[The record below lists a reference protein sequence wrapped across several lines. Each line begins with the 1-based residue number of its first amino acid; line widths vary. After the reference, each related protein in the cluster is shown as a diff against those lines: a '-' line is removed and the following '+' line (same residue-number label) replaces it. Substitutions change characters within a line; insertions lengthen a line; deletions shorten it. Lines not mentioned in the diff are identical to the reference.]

1 MKLSNHKSGPG
12 AAHIG
17 FSMFGARGPL
27 REEEGAGGSS
37 AAPVAPPPAAPGEPA
52 PAPGAPAEKLL
63 PQSQVSTLIA
73 EAKRETEAKTRA
85 RVLQEIEA
93 AKAPPPAPKPAAKS
107 DGSMSAADVQALL
120 ARDRAF
126 TRATATANLNDRQL
140 ARMEAALNADNPSD
154 VAAWSAA
161 YIEDLG
167 LAKLVT
173 QPVAA
178 IAAEPIKPAPATT
191 PPAPATN
198 ISDKGPASSGG
209 SRDSQGI
216 YDTRPQDATRDDFE
230 RIATVMGREKALQ
243 FAADRINAY
252 LRTVKLVPENRRPR

>member
-37 AAPVAPPPAAPGEPA
+37 AAPVAPTAAAQGEPA

-93 AKAPPPAPKPAAKS
+93 AKAPTPKPAAKS
-107 DGSMSAADVQALL
+107 DGLMSAADVQALL
-120 ARDRAF
+120 SRDRAF

-140 ARMEAALNADNPSD
+140 ARMEAALNAENPSD

-167 LAKLVT
+167 IGKPAT

-178 IAAEPIKPAPATT
+178 LAAEPIKPTPTAP
-191 PPAPATN
+191 PPAPAVN
-198 ISDKGPASSGG
+198 ISDKGPASPGG
-209 SRDSQGI
+209 ARDSQGI

>member
-1 MKLSNHKSGPG
+1 MKQSNLKSGPG

-37 AAPVAPPPAAPGEPA
+37 AAPVAPSAAAQGEPA

-93 AKAPPPAPKPAAKS
+93 AKAPQPAPKPTAKA
-107 DGSMSAADVQALL
+107 DGSMSAEDVQTLL
-120 ARDRAF
+120 SRDRAF

-140 ARMEAALNADNPSD
+140 ARMEAALKADNPPD

-167 LAKLVT
+167 IVKQVA
-173 QPVAA
+173 QPA
-178 IAAEPIKPAPATT
+178 APAA
-191 PPAPATN
+191 PPQAPQETAKPPTAPTAPSAPASPTTQQGMVDLFALN
-198 ISDKGPASSGG
+198 EQQIAQLGPAGLRQHFEAALSVGRQQAG
-209 SRDSQGI
+209 VPQ
-216 YDTRPQDATRDDFE
+216 RP
-230 RIATVMGREKALQ
+230 KAP
-243 FAADRINAY
+243 AR
-252 LRTVKLVPENRRPR
+252 K

>member
-1 MKLSNHKSGPG
+1 MKQSNTKSGPG

-27 REEEGAGGSS
+27 REEEGSGGSS
-37 AAPVAPPPAAPGEPA
+37 PAPVAPTPAAPGEPA

-93 AKAPPPAPKPAAKS
+93 SKAPAPKPAATKS
-107 DGSMSAADVQALL
+107 DGSMSAEDVQNLL

-126 TRATATANLNDRQL
+126 TRATAAAGLNDRQL
-140 ARMEAALNADNPSD
+140 TRMEAALKAENPPD
-154 VAAWSAA
+154 VAAWSAS

-167 LAKLVT
+167 LAKPVT
-173 QPVAA
+173 PPPA
-178 IAAEPIKPAPATT
+178 APAAPQQASEAPK
-191 PPAPATN
+191 PPTAPSAPTSPVSPTMQQGLVNLFALSEQQIAQLGPGGLREHFEAALSIGRQQAGVPQRPKAPAR
-198 ISDKGPASSGG
+198 K
-209 SRDSQGI
+209 
-216 YDTRPQDATRDDFE
+216 
-230 RIATVMGREKALQ
+230 
-243 FAADRINAY
+243 
-252 LRTVKLVPENRRPR
+252 

>member
-1 MKLSNHKSGPG
+1 MKLSNFKSGPG

-37 AAPVAPPPAAPGEPA
+37 AAPVAPSAAAQGEPA

-93 AKAPPPAPKPAAKS
+93 AKAPAAPKPTAKP
-107 DGSMSAADVQALL
+107 DGSMSAEDVQTLL
-120 ARDRAF
+120 SRDRAF
-126 TRATATANLNDRQL
+126 TRATATANLNDRQM
-140 ARMEAALNADNPSD
+140 ARMEAALKAENPSD

-167 LAKLVT
+167 IVKQVT
-173 QPVAA
+173 QPAA
-178 IAAEPIKPAPATT
+178 PAATAPTAEAPKPAA
-191 PPAPATN
+191 APAAPSTHALPTAMGVPDLF
-198 ISDKGPASSGG
+198 SMTPAQHQALGPAKVRETLEQLWKIGNAMNG
-209 SRDSQGI
+209 APE
-216 YDTRPQDATRDDFE
+216 RPKPPQR
-230 RIATVMGREKALQ
+230 
-243 FAADRINAY
+243 
-252 LRTVKLVPENRRPR
+252 